1 VDVGCWKKGSEVKGN
16 TTWVQMVN
24 PGTVNCYIS
33 PDQWDPTEWH
43 GKSESA
49 KAFGRANHGQAFQLA
64 SVRSKHERTGNVG
77 SSTWR
82 RKNQKRVELEKV

>member
-16 TTWVQMVN
+16 TTWVRMVN

-43 GKSESA
+43 GESE
-49 KAFGRANHGQAFQLA
+49 L
-64 SVRSKHERTGNVG
+64 SKKN
-77 SSTWR
+77 R
-82 RKNQKRVELEKV
+82 RVN